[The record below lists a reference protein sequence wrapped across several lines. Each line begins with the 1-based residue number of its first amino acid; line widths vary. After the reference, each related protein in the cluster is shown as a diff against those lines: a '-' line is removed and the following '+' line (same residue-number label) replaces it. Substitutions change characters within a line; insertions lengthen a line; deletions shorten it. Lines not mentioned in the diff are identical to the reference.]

1 MHHSLKLG
9 DFCDGRCSVCLGEY
23 QAEDKLQ
30 QIPSCEHTF
39 HMDCI
44 DLWLT
49 THTTCPL
56 CRHSLLAST
65 KPPPDTQPSDEDL
78 ETSDEEATTN
88 EDPQTSEPS
97 SEGDGEGDAA
107 TARDQDTGH
116 GDEEGERET
125 VK

>member
-1 MHHSLKLG
+1 
-9 DFCDGRCSVCLGEY
+9 
-23 QAEDKLQ
+23 
-30 QIPSCEHTF
+30 
-39 HMDCI
+39 MDCI

-65 KPPPDTQPSDEDL
+65 KPLPDTQPSDEDP
-78 ETSDEEATTN
+78 ETSDEEAASN
-88 EDPQTSEPS
+88 EDPQSSEPS

-107 TARDQDTGH
+107 IARDQDTGH